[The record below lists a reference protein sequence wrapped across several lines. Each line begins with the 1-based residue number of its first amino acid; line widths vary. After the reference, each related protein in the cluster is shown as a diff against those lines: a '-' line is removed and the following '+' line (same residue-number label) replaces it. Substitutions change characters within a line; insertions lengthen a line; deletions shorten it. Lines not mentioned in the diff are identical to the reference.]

1 MLAWLNFAALIITS
15 LLFLYYYVRSVSPAG
30 RAQVVGPRAYADAGR
45 DRIIASVFEL
55 IAAAG
60 YVVYFF
66 YPLPVPLPGTFP
78 WPWPVSVVIAVL
90 IAVPAGG
97 LMAIGLRDA
106 GEEAM
111 RPKPEQVMYRGIY
124 RRIRHPQAAGEVWFW
139 WVFAFLLNSPFLAL
153 YSFIYIPIFLLM
165 CWAEEQ
171 DLLLRYGE
179 AYAEYY
185 RRTGAFWP
193 RLRRGSD
200 GETSAEDSTSDTSG

>member
-1 MLAWLNFAALIITS
+1 MIAWLNLALLILAS

-30 RAQVVGPRAYADAGR
+30 RALVIGPRAYADAGR

-55 IAAAG
+55 TAAAG

-66 YPLPVPLPGTFP
+66 YPLPAPLTRAFP
-78 WPWPVSVVIAVL
+78 WPWLVSVVIAAL
-90 IAVPAGG
+90 IAVPAGA

-111 RPKPEQVMYRGIY
+111 RPRPEHVMYRGIY
-124 RRIRHPQAAGEVWFW
+124 RRIRHPQAAGEIWFW
-139 WVFAFLLNSPFLAL
+139 WVFAFLLNSPFLVL
-153 YSFIYIPIFLLM
+153 FSFTYIPIFLVM

-179 AYAEYY
+179 SYAEYC
-185 RRTGAFWP
+185 RQTGAFVP
-193 RLRRGSD
+193 RTPRR
-200 GETSAEDSTSDTSG
+200 